1 MYLFPEMALV
11 GRNVCAGFARNGFV
25 LLLALFGLT
34 FLLACGGSS
43 SSTPAAHSGSNFGTS
58 SLNGKYVFSSTGL
71 DSSTAPLFLMMVGTL
86 TANGS
91 GSITGG
97 TVDLIG
103 VKVGVSSPAAQ
114 PITGGSYSVGT
125 DGRGQ
130 INFDTTTG
138 AEAVTVTLDFV
149 LISSSHG
156 LVTEFDSYGTGS
168 GTIDL
173 QSPITQ
179 SQLAG
184 SYAFAVSGTTANG
197 ASPTATVGAFTLDST
212 GAVSTGQEDVN
223 NAGGYSGT
231 PSQILTKSVVTLGTK
246 PATATIA
253 SSAGTSYTFDV
264 YPIDSGHLKF
274 IESDSKLL
282 VSGDAYTQGTSIPT
296 GQLVF
301 TLAGENTSG
310 RPLDSGGWLTN
321 SSAAITAGLEDF
333 NDGVSV
339 SQANSVTGNISG
351 VSGGRSVLSLSGFVN
366 GAPNNIPGNYRFA
379 AYPFTFGGGG
389 GSGMQLLE
397 IDGLGITSGA
407 AYAQTSAT
415 LAASQGYGLNLSGLN
430 LNEVGLNEIIGI
442 EEDDI
447 AEFTTTTSGLSGF
460 VDLNPGAGML
470 TFDKALTGSFPT
482 PVDSNGRGTATTP
495 LFDFDFYVVNSSTF
509 LLFVTDTQIGTG
521 IFELQNAGNSPG
533 ALPGISRLRPAFHAH
548 AARQ

>member
-1 MYLFPEMALV
+1 
-11 GRNVCAGFARNGFV
+11 
-25 LLLALFGLT
+25 
-34 FLLACGGSS
+34 
-43 SSTPAAHSGSNFGTS
+43 
-58 SLNGKYVFSSTGL
+58 
-71 DSSTAPLFLMMVGTL
+71 
-86 TANGS
+86 
-91 GSITGG
+91 
-97 TVDLIG
+97 
-103 VKVGVSSPAAQ
+103 
-114 PITGGSYSVGT
+114 
-125 DGRGQ
+125 
-130 INFDTTTG
+130 
-138 AEAVTVTLDFV
+138 
-149 LISSSHG
+149 
-156 LVTEFDSYGTGS
+156 
-168 GTIDL
+168 
-173 QSPITQ
+173 
-179 SQLAG
+179 
-184 SYAFAVSGTTANG
+184 
-197 ASPTATVGAFTLDST
+197 LDST

-223 NAGGYSGT
+223 NAGGYSGA

-321 SSAAITAGLEDF
+321 SSAGITAGLEDF
-333 NDGVSV
+333 NDGVAV
-339 SQANSVTGNISG
+339 SQANSVSGNISA

-366 GAPNNIPGNYRFA
+366 GAPNNMPGNYRFA
-379 AYPFTFGGGG
+379 AYPFTFGGG

-407 AYAQTSAT
+407 AYAQTSTT

-447 AEFTTTTSGLSGF
+447 AEFTTTTNGLSGF
-460 VDLNPGAGML
+460 VDINPGGGML

-482 PVDSNGRGTATTP
+482 PVDSNGRGTATTTP
-495 LFDFDFYVVNSSTF
+495 FDFDFYVVNSSTV
-509 LLFVTDTQIGTG
+509 LLLVTDTQIGTG
-521 IFELQNAGNSPG
+521 IFELQNAAGTPG
-533 ALPGISRLRPAFHAH
+533 AEPGVSRLPPASISKLAPGL
-548 AARQ
+548 RIPPKT